1 MPRPRLDETTV
12 EAIERIA
19 DEDMEMDA
27 SSFDVDT
34 QLRFVL
40 HRVASNRAGHD
51 RNHPLKRV
59 ADMTEEFDV

>member
-12 EAIERIA
+12 EAIERLA

-34 QLRFVL
+34 QLRFIL
-40 HRVASNRAGHD
+40 HNVASGRVGND
-51 RNHPLKRV
+51 RNHPLKKV
-59 ADMTEEFDV
+59 ARMTEEFDV

>member
-12 EAIERIA
+12 EAIRQLA

-27 SSFDVDT
+27 SGFDVDT

-40 HRVASNRAGHD
+40 HRVAKQRVGNSQR
-51 RNHPLKRV
+51 HPLKKV
-59 ADMTEEFDV
+59 VEMTEEFDV